1 MGDTVRVQTNA
12 NVALVKYWGKADEEA
27 NLPATGSLSISLAA
41 LTTTTLMTPVKSGLG
56 DQISLNGETSGP
68 GVDRIGSFL
77 NRGRRRYP
85 SIGPVKVESI
95 NDFPTGAGLASSAS
109 GFAALAIGSNAL
121 FDIGLDETEVSRLAR
136 LGSGSAAR
144 SVFGGFVAI
153 ELGGGGAAKPVH
165 VDPNQWALT
174 VFIAV
179 TDAGQKSVGSTV
191 AMRRTAESS
200 PFYQSWVDQ
209 HPADMAE
216 AFRSIEA
223 CDFDGLANVSIR
235 SCLNMHATMMAARPP
250 IVYWNSGTLSV
261 MQTVE
266 QWRDQGLRVFYTI
279 DAGPQVKV
287 VCHRDDA
294 DQCRK
299 ELSSVPGVRTVI
311 ESGIGG
317 GPQVQWQ

>member
-41 LTTTTLMTPVKSGLG
+41 LTTTTLITRAKPGLR
-56 DQISLNGETSGP
+56 DQISLNGESSGP
-68 GVDRIGSFL
+68 GVDRISSFL
-77 NRGRRRYP
+77 DRGRQIYP
-85 SIGPVKVESI
+85 FMGPVKVEST

-121 FDIGLDETEVSRLAR
+121 FDMGLDGSDVSRLAR

-153 ELGGGGAAKPVH
+153 ELEGDGAAKPIE
-165 VDPNQWALT
+165 VDPNKWPLT

-179 TDAGQKSVGSTV
+179 TDSAEKSVGSTD
-191 AMRRTAESS
+191 AMRRTADSS
-200 PFYQSWVDQ
+200 PFYQSWVDR

-216 AFRSIEA
+216 ALRSIEA
-223 CDFDGLANVSIR
+223 SDFDGLANVSVR
-235 SCLNMHATMMAARPP
+235 SCLNMHATIMGSSPP
-250 IVYWNSGTLSV
+250 IFYWNPGTLV
-261 MQTVE
+261 VVQTVE
-266 QWRDQGLRVFYTI
+266 RWREEGRRVFYTI

-294 DQCRK
+294 HQCRD
-299 ELSSVPGVRTVI
+299 ELHSLSGVRTVI

-317 GPQVQWQ
+317 EPAVQWR